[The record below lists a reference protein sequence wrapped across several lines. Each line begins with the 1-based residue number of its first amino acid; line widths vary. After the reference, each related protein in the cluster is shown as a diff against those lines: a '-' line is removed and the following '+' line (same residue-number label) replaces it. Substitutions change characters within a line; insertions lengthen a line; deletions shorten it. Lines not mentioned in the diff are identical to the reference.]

1 MITLLQDI
9 RRALR
14 SFSLPAVAVLLC
26 LTSAAGAQ
34 TTPIPASASGKVK
47 EDAHPPAQRGE
58 GYRLFDPDLPGL
70 EPKVFAKNLLY
81 GDHTYPGYQT
91 FDESGT
97 EFYYAVTD
105 REWQSSRIR
114 HISAKNPSK
123 IDTLLL
129 TNDKWEGEPFITY
142 DGSRMFFTAIL
153 PPTDHP
159 WQSDLYYVDKTANGW
174 SAPHLLPPPVNSLT
188 SEWHASLTRE
198 GVLYFCSER
207 DGGRLRGDIFRA
219 VPENG
224 TYPKV
229 EKLPFPINTEYNDCD
244 PLIALDESYLIFH
257 SNRPGGFGEH
267 DLYISFRD
275 KHGAWSAPKNMGSSI
290 NGAGWEMAPSLTPDG
305 KYLLFT
311 RRKAFQTDEPSQILW
326 GSEAIVNTLR
336 P

>member
-1 MITLLQDI
+1 MNTLLQDI
-9 RRALR
+9 RYALR
-14 SFSLPAVAVLLC
+14 QLFLPAAAILLC
-26 LTSAAGAQ
+26 LSSSTGAQ
-34 TTPIPASASGKVK
+34 TAPGPAPASSKVK
-47 EDAHPPAQRGE
+47 EDVRPPAQRGE
-58 GYRLFDPDLPGL
+58 GYKQFDSDLPGL

-81 GDHTYPGYQT
+81 GDHGYPGYQT
-91 FDESGT
+91 FDETGE

-114 HISAKNPSK
+114 HISAKDPSK

-159 WQSDLYYVDKTANGW
+159 WQSDLYYVDKTAAGW
-174 SAPHLLPPPVNSLT
+174 STPHLLPPPVNTLA

-207 DGGRLRGDIFRA
+207 DGGRLRGNIFRA

-229 EKLPFPINTEYNDCD
+229 EKLPSPINTEYNDCD
-244 PLIALDESYLIFH
+244 PLIAPDESYLIFH

-267 DLYISFRD
+267 DLYSSFRD
-275 KHGAWSAPKNMGSSI
+275 ARGQWSAPRNMGPSI
-290 NGAGWEMAPSLTPDG
+290 NTPAWEMAPSLSPDG
-305 KYLLFT
+305 KFLFFT
-311 RRKAFQTDEPSQILW
+311 RRKAFVTDEPSQIFW
-326 GSEAIVNTLR
+326 VSIKIIEQFR

>member
-1 MITLLQDI
+1 MITLLQNI
-9 RRALR
+9 CCTLRR
-14 SFSLPAVAVLLC
+14 SFLPAAAVLLG
-26 LTSAAGAQ
+26 LFSTSVAQ
-34 TTPIPASASGKVK
+34 TSPAPAPVSNKVK
-47 EDAHPPAQRGE
+47 GEMRLPAQRGD
-58 GYRLFDPDLPGL
+58 GYRLFDSDFPGL

-81 GDHTYPGYQT
+81 ADHAYPGYQT
-91 FDESGT
+91 FDETGE

-114 HISAKNPSK
+114 HISTKNPSK

-142 DGSRMFFTAIL
+142 DGSRMFFTAIM

-159 WQSDLYYVDKTANGW
+159 WQSDLYYVDKTATGW
-174 SAPHLLPPPVNSLT
+174 SAPHLLPPPVNTLS
-188 SEWHASLTRE
+188 SEWHASLTRQ

-207 DGGRLRGDIFRA
+207 DGGRLRGNIFRA

-224 TYPKV
+224 EYRKV
-229 EKLPFPINTEYNDCD
+229 EKLPSPINTENNDCD
-244 PLIALDESYLIFH
+244 PLIAPDESFLIFH

-275 KHGAWSAPKNMGSSI
+275 GRGQWTVPKNMGPNI
-290 NGAGWEMAPSLTPDG
+290 NTPAWEMAPSLSPDG
-305 KYLLFT
+305 KYLFFT

-326 GSEAIVNTLR
+326 VSIKIIEQFR